1 MRELVTKH
9 RRLLA
14 SGSLG
19 AGLLLIAILVLMAN
33 YLGWKYHRRLDWTS
47 SQIYSLSQKSLGV
60 LADLDQDIDVI
71 AFMSPGSE
79 LYSATTELL
88 TRYEAASSRVRLRFV
103 DTERNPAEAQAL
115 IERYDVTSAGTL
127 IVESEGDRRS
137 IVEGDLAEYD
147 YSMMQ
152 YGQPARITD
161 FKGEQVLT
169 SSILDLI
176 EGRKPRILF
185 TSGHGEAELGDPSAR
200 GLSHAQELL
209 GHDNF
214 EMGTWPSLGQAAV
227 PDGTDLIVVAG
238 PRIPFVEPEL
248 RLLDSFLGGGGRLI
262 LMLDP
267 TLGDDGTETGGFDD
281 WLRSRGVVLGRNVV
295 VDSANKLPFYS
306 AETFFANDYED
317 HPVTEALAEAQYPV
331 IFSLARSVQ
340 ASAEPVFGTRVVE
353 LVRSSASAWGETS
366 LTRLDA
372 VEKDAADDEGP
383 LGLAVA
389 VEIDVDSPTPVA
401 DSLPTGEATLQD
413 GGRLVVFGDS
423 DFATNAQLA
432 NGGNPTL
439 LLNTLNW
446 LVERQNLLEIPPRQA
461 NQLLLGLTRS
471 QMASVY
477 WLVLVVLPGSCVAL
491 GVAVLL
497 RRRGVPHAG

>member
-1 MRELVTKH
+1 M
-9 RRLLA
+9 
-14 SGSLG
+14 
-19 AGLLLIAILVLMAN
+19 IAILVLMAN

-47 SQIYSLSQKSLGV
+47 SQIYSLSPKSLGV
-60 LADLDQDIDVI
+60 LADLSQDIDIV

-88 TRYEAASSRVRLRFV
+88 TRYDAASPRVSVRFV

-115 IERYDVTSAGTL
+115 IERYEVTSAGTL
-127 IVESEGDRRS
+127 IVESQGDRRS
-137 IVEGDLAEYD
+137 IVEADLAEYD

-169 SSILDLI
+169 SSILNLI
-176 EGRKPRILF
+176 DGRKPRILF
-185 TSGHGEAELGDPSAR
+185 TSGHGEAELGDPNAR

-209 GHDNF
+209 GRDNF
-214 EMGTWPSLGQAAV
+214 EMETWPSLGQEVV

-238 PRIPFVEPEL
+238 PRISFVEPEL
-248 RLLDSFLGGGGRLI
+248 RLLDSFLDGGGRLI

-267 TLGDDGTETGGFDD
+267 TLGDDGMETSGFDD
-281 WLRSRGVVLGRNVV
+281 WLRGRGVTLGRNVV
-295 VDSANKLPFYS
+295 VDGANKLPFYS
-306 AETFFANDYED
+306 AETFFANAYED

-340 ASAEPVFGTRVVE
+340 ASAEPVPGARVVE
-353 LVRSSASAWGETS
+353 LVRSSAGAWGETS

-372 VEKDAADDEGP
+372 VRKDAADDDGP

-389 VEIDVDSPTPVA
+389 VEIDD
-401 DSLPTGEATLQD
+401 
-413 GGRLVVFGDS
+413 GRLVVFGDS

-446 LVERQNLLEIPPRQA
+446 LVERENLLEIPPRQA

-491 GVAVLL
+491 GVAVFL
-497 RRRGVPHAG
+497 RRRR